1 MIVLDTNVLSE
12 MVRPNPASAVV
23 EWLDVQPASGLAT
36 TSITAAELFA
46 GVARL
51 PDGRRRAR
59 LTDEIAASLADLR
72 GPLLPFDIDAAWEY
86 AEVVAS
92 RTRMG
97 RCIEIADAQIAAVC
111 RVRGATLATRN
122 VKDFEGVGVEVVNPW
137 TVDLDVDER

>member
-1 MIVLDTNVLSE
+1 VIVLDTNVLSE
-12 MVRPNPASAVV
+12 MVRPSPALAVV
-23 EWLDVQPASGLAT
+23 EWLDVQPASDMAT

-51 PDGRRRAR
+51 PDGRRKDY

-72 GPLLPFDIDAAWEY
+72 GPLYPFDIDAAREY

-97 RCIEIADAQIAAVC
+97 RPIEIADAQIAAIC
-111 RVRGATLATRN
+111 RARGATLATRN
-122 VKDFEGVGVEVVNPW
+122 VKDFDGVGVEVVNPW
-137 TVDLDVDER
+137 TADLDADER